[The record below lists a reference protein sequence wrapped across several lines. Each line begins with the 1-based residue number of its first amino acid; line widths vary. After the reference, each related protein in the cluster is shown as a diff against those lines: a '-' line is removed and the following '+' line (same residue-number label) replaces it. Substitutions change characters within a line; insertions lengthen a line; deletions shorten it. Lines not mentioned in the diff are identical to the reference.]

1 MRILF
6 FTQWFQPE
14 PAFKGLPFAKALA
27 DRGHQVEVLTGFPNY
42 PGGKVYPGYRVRLWQ
57 REIMDGIKVNR
68 VALYPSHDSSAFR
81 RILNYLS
88 FAASSFVIGPW
99 MIRPPDIIYIFNLI
113 TLGPTAFFL
122 RLLYGSKA
130 VLDIQDLWPESVTS
144 SGMLNNKKAL
154 HLLDTFCRWIY
165 RKQNRLVVLSPG
177 FKNTLIERGIQP
189 EKIEVIYNWCDES
202 TMHRENRD
210 EALAKKLGMAGK
222 FNVLFGGTMGIVQ
235 GLETALEAAQI
246 CLPNLPR
253 VQFVFVGGGVA
264 RSSLETRARDMNLE
278 NVKFL
283 PRQPQAAM
291 GKIFAL
297 ADALLVHLKDDPL
310 FRITVPSKTQ
320 AYLYMG
326 KPIIM
331 AMRGDAANLVRQ
343 SGAGIICQPG
353 NPQAMAKAVEVL
365 SSMSENERRA
375 MGDLGF
381 HFYLNNLAFGRGI
394 DHFEKLML
402 REISVSQA

>member
-1 MRILF
+1 M
-6 FTQWFQPE
+6 TQWFQPE

-27 DRGHQVEVLTGFPNY
+27 DRGHEVEVLTGFPNY
-42 PGGKVYPGYRVRLWQ
+42 PGGKVYPNYRVRLWQ

-68 VALYPSHDSSAFR
+68 VVLYPSHDASAFR
-81 RILNYLS
+81 RILNYVS
-88 FAASSFVIGPW
+88 FAASSFIIGPW

-113 TLGPTAFFL
+113 TLGPTAFLF
-122 RLLYGSKA
+122 RLLYGSKV
-130 VLDIQDLWPESVTS
+130 VLDVQDLWPESVTS

-154 HLLDTFCRWIY
+154 NLLDTICRWIY
-165 RKQNRLVVLSPG
+165 RKLNRLVVLSPG
-177 FKNTLIERGIQP
+177 FKNTLIERGIKP

-202 TMHRENRD
+202 SIRRENRD
-210 EALAKKLGMAGK
+210 EALARQLGMTGK

-246 CLPNLPR
+246 CKKNLPH

-283 PRQPQAAM
+283 PRQPQTAM

-331 AMRGDAANLVRQ
+331 AMRGDAADLVKQ
-343 SGAGIICQPG
+343 SGAGIICEPG
-353 NPQAMAKAVEVL
+353 NPQAMANAVEAL
-365 SSMSENERRA
+365 SSMTENERWA
-375 MGDLGF
+375 MGALGF
-381 HFYLNNLAFGRGI
+381 NFYMTYLAFGRGI
-394 DHFEKLML
+394 DRFENLML
-402 REISVSQA
+402 SEICVS

>member
-6 FTQWFQPE
+6 LTQWFQPE

-27 DRGHQVEVLTGFPNY
+27 DRGHEVEVLTGFPNY
-42 PGGKVYPGYRVRLWQ
+42 PGGKVYPNYRVRLWQ
-57 REIMDGIKVNR
+57 HEIMDGIKVNR
-68 VALYPSHDSSAFR
+68 VALYPSHDASAFR

-88 FAASSFVIGPW
+88 FAASTFIIGPW

-113 TLGPTAFFL
+113 TLGPTAFLF
-122 RLLYGSKA
+122 RLLYGSKV
-130 VLDIQDLWPESVTS
+130 VLDVQDLWPESVTS

-154 HLLDTFCRWIY
+154 NLLDTICRWIY
-165 RKQNRLVVLSPG
+165 RKLNRLVVLSPG
-177 FKNTLIERGIQP
+177 FKNTLIERGIKP

-202 TMHRENRD
+202 SIRRENRD
-210 EALAKKLGMAGK
+210 EALARQLGMAGK

-246 CLPNLPR
+246 CKKNLPH

-331 AMRGDAANLVRQ
+331 AMRGDAADLIKQ
-343 SGAGIICQPG
+343 SRAGIVCEPG
-353 NPQAMAKAVEVL
+353 NPKAIAKAVETL
-365 SSMSENERRA
+365 SSMTDSQRSA
-375 MGDLGF
+375 MGTAGF
-381 HFYLNNLAFGRGI
+381 TYYVKHLSFRRGI
-394 DHFEKLML
+394 DRFENLMRL
-402 REISVSQA
+402 EKSSSPA